1 MIRSLLLEPIDE
13 TRQETGALRLS
24 RFPCTIGRSHDCEP
38 RLNLHRISRHHLRL
52 EIDGDRILV
61 EDLGSTNGTFVNEE
75 RLTGPAELKPG
86 DRLHIADYAFR
97 VEHFDENDSPA
108 SQRAGRSDTLS
119 GQTIAGF
126 TEDPTGFPV
135 QAPQFYE
142 LLNDSLVEALGIELT
157 VDHDPHEALLVTV
170 RSTHPALNA
179 GHERLAH
186 MARQL
191 GEESRY
197 HGILRERAAEAAD
210 DAGLD
215 NRLIIL
221 PVDTAEI
228 EDASV
233 LLGELEELAGRF
245 RRLQLACGVKLPE
258 IDTTTLTKLGQSLDR
273 RRLVLAAAVEN
284 DEEAAN
290 CKANGIVA
298 FRSAGDESAR
308 PLKEYF

>member
-1 MIRSLLLEPIDE
+1 MIRSLVLEPIDE

-52 EIDGDRILV
+52 EIDGDRIIV

-75 RLTGPAELKPG
+75 RLTEPAELKPG

-97 VEHFDENDSPA
+97 VEHFSESESPA
-108 SQRAGRSDTLS
+108 SRRAGRPDTLS

-142 LLNDSLVEALGIELT
+142 LLNDSLLEPRGVELT
-157 VDHDPHEALLVTV
+157 VDHNPREALLVTA

-191 GEESRY
+191 GEEARY
-197 HGILRERAAEAAD
+197 HGILRELAVEAAD

-221 PVDTAEI
+221 PVDALEV
-228 EDASV
+228 EDAAV
-233 LLGELEELAGRF
+233 LLGELEDLAGRF
-245 RRLQLACGVKLPE
+245 KRLKLACSVRLSELDK
-258 IDTTTLTKLGQSLDR
+258 TTLSQLSKSLARLG
-273 RRLVLAAAVEN
+273 LVLAAAVEN
-284 DEEAAN
+284 DEDAAT
-290 CKANGIVA
+290 CKASGIVA
-298 FRSAGDESAR
+298 FQNATDAPAR